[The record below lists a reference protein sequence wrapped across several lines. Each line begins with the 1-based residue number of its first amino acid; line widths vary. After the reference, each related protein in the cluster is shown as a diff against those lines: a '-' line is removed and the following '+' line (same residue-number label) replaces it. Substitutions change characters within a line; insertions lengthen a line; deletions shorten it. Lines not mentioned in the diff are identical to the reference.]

1 RHTRFSRDW
10 SADVCSSDLA
20 RVDARGVVAE
30 AEAEQHLR
38 LDAARP
44 LLPLGAPFA
53 GAVGEAIAADPLE
66 GQQEIRPT
74 EAVEG
79 VGDPAEHAE
88 LALQVEIRGVGE
100 GGRGEGLVAARLEG
114 VEGAGD
120 PAEAVGAIDEESVRV
135 GEIPAAVHGE
145 LKRERLVSQKIR
157 EGDAA

>member
-1 RHTRFSRDW
+1 ERDRGA
-10 SADVCSSDLA
+10 SSGVDVVLEVQLGPGVEARPLCGALRQRASTEDEKGARPADGPHA

-79 VGDPAEHAE
+79 VGDPAED
-88 LALQVEIRGVGE
+88 RKSVG
-100 GGRGEGLVAARLEG
+100 
-114 VEGAGD
+114 
-120 PAEAVGAIDEESVRV
+120 
-135 GEIPAAVHGE
+135 
-145 LKRERLVSQKIR
+145 
-157 EGDAA
+157 